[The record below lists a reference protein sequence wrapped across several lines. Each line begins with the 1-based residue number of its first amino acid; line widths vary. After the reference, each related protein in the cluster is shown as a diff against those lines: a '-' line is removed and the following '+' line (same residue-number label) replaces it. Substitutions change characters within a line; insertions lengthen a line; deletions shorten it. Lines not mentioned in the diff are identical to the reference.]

1 MAGFGRS
8 CEPPTSLN
16 KSNQVTNQTLKTV
29 RWITNKTLQKHW
41 FKPYPKV
48 GGLLVLG
55 WIASLSTFFLSLM
68 VGWFYELHFRQEIS
82 KSALL
87 GRMGLEINHMETFF
101 ILMGATILIKFSLQ
115 GIERYGINRMAE
127 RFCSDLIG
135 RLYRKQISWKPE
147 LFEQRPFG
155 KYLLR
160 YSGDLTAVRG
170 MLVNGI
176 HRGIRDGLFLIT
188 GLAFLFWINS
198 EWTFWLIGFG
208 LLLLPVFLFL
218 DKKQVNSLPEKQNSK
233 NELLSYVTTSFAKQ
247 RVIFEKGNSEYNFR
261 GFRRRNRL
269 VLSAALEYQKWESL
283 RHALINASGPLLIGL
298 LLGILHFKAFAG
310 SPAELLTFLLVLAA
324 MVPAFRN
331 VVKAPN
337 QIEKGLLSLSKIER
351 LMRKKEKIKDTPTV
365 DSKVLPLS
373 KSPMA

>member
-1 MAGFGRS
+1 
-8 CEPPTSLN
+8 
-16 KSNQVTNQTLKTV
+16 
-29 RWITNKTLQKHW
+29 
-41 FKPYPKV
+41 
-48 GGLLVLG
+48 
-55 WIASLSTFFLSLM
+55 
-68 VGWFYELHFRQEIS
+68 
-82 KSALL
+82 
-87 GRMGLEINHMETFF
+87 
-101 ILMGATILIKFSLQ
+101 
-115 GIERYGINRMAE
+115 
-127 RFCSDLIG
+127 
-135 RLYRKQISWKPE
+135 
-147 LFEQRPFG
+147 
-155 KYLLR
+155 
-160 YSGDLTAVRG
+160 

-198 EWTFWLIGFG
+198 GWTFWLIGFG

-233 NELLSYVTTSFAKQ
+233 NELLSYVTSSFARQ

-261 GFRRRNRL
+261 VFRRRNRL
-269 VLSAALEYQKWESL
+269 VLATALEYQKWESL
-283 RHALINASGPLLIGL
+283 RHALINSSGPLLIGL
-298 LLGILHFKAFAG
+298 LLGILHFTAFAG
-310 SPAELLTFLLVLAA
+310 SPGELLTFLLVLAA

-351 LMRKKEKIKDTPTV
+351 LMRKKEKIKDVPTV